1 MQGMDD
7 ALFCA
12 KYPFTSS
19 ARERVAAK
27 KMELAKIPVE
37 SIERAKLRVMQA
49 LRRGELPRFID
60 VDNISELELEA
71 YAVSRILLSIVG
83 NRYFI
88 NRYAVAESKRAS
100 TYLREDS
107 EANILRAAKEIGI
120 GGEKKGA
127 DYLVPFVDYLLF
139 SPGAKEYKLTN
150 QPLRSGFIRLDKHKF
165 TRLMEESV
173 KQSIEKSLPFKIPN
187 IPPALKLAS
196 DSIRADAKGLEPVYE
211 IKFKS
216 GEFPQCIQNLIDKLK
231 HGENLNHTSRWALAV
246 FMLNAG
252 YSVEEIAKLYSY
264 APDYDPR
271 ITEYQIE
278 HAKKK
283 GYKMP
288 TCEWMRTYG
297 IGCEPR
303 CGKPTP
309 IAHISDKKN
318 GMKK

>member
-1 MQGMDD
+1 MDE

-27 KMELAKIPVE
+27 KMDISKISSE
-37 SIERAKLRVMQA
+37 AIERAKTRVMQS
-49 LRRGELPRFID
+49 LRRGEIPRFID

-71 YAVSRILLSIVG
+71 YAVSRILLSVVG

-100 TYLREDS
+100 TYLREDG
-107 EANILRAAKEIGI
+107 EANILRAAGEIGI

-127 DYLVPFVDYLLF
+127 DYQVPVVDYLLF

-150 QPLRSGFIRLDKHKF
+150 QPLHSGSIRLDKHKF
-165 TRLMEESV
+165 TRLVEEAV
-173 KQSIEKSLPFKIPN
+173 KQNIEKSLPFKIPN
-187 IPPALKLAS
+187 IPPALKLAAER
-196 DSIRADAKGLEPVYE
+196 IRTDAKGLEPVYE
-211 IKFKS
+211 IKFKH
-216 GEFPQCIQNLIDKLK
+216 GEFPQCIQKLVDRLK
-231 HGENLNHTSRWALAV
+231 DGENLNHTSRWALAV

-252 YSVEEIAKLYSY
+252 YAVEEIAKLYTY
-264 APDYDPR
+264 APDFDER
-271 ITEYQIE
+271 ITIYQIE

-303 CGKPTP
+303 CNNPTP
-309 IAHISDKKN
+309 IAHISARKK
-318 GMKK
+318 